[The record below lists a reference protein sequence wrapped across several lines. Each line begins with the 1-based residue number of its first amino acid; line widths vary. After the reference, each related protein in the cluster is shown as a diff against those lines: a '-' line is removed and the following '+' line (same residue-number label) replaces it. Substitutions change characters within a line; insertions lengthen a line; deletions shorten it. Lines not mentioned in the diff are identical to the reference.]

1 MNWKAYNNRY
11 KTGGVK
17 VPGGVVSNLPG
28 GAKEFTGNTHEE
40 GGIHLDSKTEVEDGE
55 TSGNINGKEYFF
67 SNHLKLNGSTF
78 AELHKRLLSKNA
90 TQAEITGLA
99 DRQELVSGRSSSSS
113 IQQKVIKAEYGG
125 YRKTKKKY
133 EEGGEQE
140 NSTTALSWEEINKI
154 IPYLGVSG
162 DIPKEYMKYLRPE
175 YPGSDKYVF
184 KAEYMRPDMMNPYGG
199 KDDPDKAAQK
209 YIESNTGQFKDG
221 QYFADEKETGN
232 IKLEDLDPEAAEIVR
247 SIAASKNP
255 VAFNDPNFYGNRTQ
269 DSLQTFTAQSEDDV
283 NQEIENY
290 NSWYDV
296 PADSNEVVR
305 VGGVRY
311 KKNPKGDGFI
321 NMDDSEI
328 SFIEP
333 PEEFKEEE
341 VSEKE
346 VINEEENT
354 QTINTETT
362 MADTT
367 EEFDGAKFIRDAN
380 LNARK
385 SNAGPIDMSKWALV
399 NVGGEEVYVP
409 YNERFKYS
417 PEKGQKNSDPVK
429 ANEEYQKMMATR
441 DKEINTGL
449 GEGAYKDDEG
459 NMYEQ
464 DAQGRWRVKYMTD
477 NGFGDGSLE
486 DEWTTLSPDNYPGE
500 MNLTPHKEKKSM
512 LSRLQDVKINKDLT
526 TMAVSAAQLIP
537 AYMAYKDTPDYMDS
551 PGKIPQTKLDRVNYN
566 SDRSTAAA
574 DYRALNRGIELTGTG
589 PSEIS
594 NKMMA
599 YSKKQEANMNITAQ
613 ETKVNTDISN
623 REDAL
628 NTQTA
633 SANIKNNM
641 IVDEFNTAA
650 DATTK
655 DRKLEAVQS
664 AVSSLAGMNRDRLQ
678 YQASENLTA
687 GISGGTGVMNRFDAR
702 MKAMQIAGT
711 TDINDPRYVAA
722 FKSLNNKS

>member
-1 MNWKAYNNRY
+1 M
-11 KTGGVK
+11 
-17 VPGGVVSNLPG
+17 
-28 GAKEFTGNTHEE
+28 
-40 GGIHLDSKTEVEDGE
+40 
-55 TSGNINGKEYFF
+55 
-67 SNHLKLNGSTF
+67 
-78 AELHKRLLSKNA
+78 
-90 TQAEITGLA
+90 
-99 DRQELVSGRSSSSS
+99 
-113 IQQKVIKAEYGG
+113 
-125 YRKTKKKY
+125 
-133 EEGGEQE
+133 
-140 NSTTALSWEEINKI
+140 
-154 IPYLGVSG
+154 
-162 DIPKEYMKYLRPE
+162 
-175 YPGSDKYVF
+175 
-184 KAEYMRPDMMNPYGG
+184 
-199 KDDPDKAAQK
+199 
-209 YIESNTGQFKDG
+209 
-221 QYFADEKETGN
+221 
-232 IKLEDLDPEAAEIVR
+232 
-247 SIAASKNP
+247 
-255 VAFNDPNFYGNRTQ
+255 
-269 DSLQTFTAQSEDDV
+269 
-283 NQEIENY
+283 
-290 NSWYDV
+290 
-296 PADSNEVVR
+296 
-305 VGGVRY
+305 RY

-333 PEEFKEEE
+333 PEEFKEEKVNKE
-341 VSEKE
+341 EK
-346 VINEEENT
+346 ENT
-354 QTINTETT
+354 QIINTEI

-385 SNAGPIDMSKWALV
+385 SKQKPIDMSQWALV
-399 NVGGEEVYVP
+399 NVGGEQVYVP
-409 YNERFKYS
+409 YNLRNSYS
-417 PEKGQKNSDPVK
+417 AMPGQKNSDPVK

-441 DKEINTGL
+441 DKEVSSGL
-449 GEGAYKDDEG
+449 SEGAYKDDEG

-486 DEWTTLSPDNYPGE
+486 DEWTNLSPDNYPGE

-512 LSRLQDVKINKDLT
+512 LSRLQDVKINKDLS

-537 AYMAYKDTPDYMDS
+537 AYMAYKDTADYMDS

-566 SDRSTAAA
+566 NDRSTAAA

-599 YSKKQEANMNITAQ
+599 YSKKQDANMNITAQ

-623 REDAL
+623 REDVL

-655 DRKLEAVQS
+655 DRKLEAVQN
-664 AVSSLAGMNRDRLQ
+664 AVNSLAGMNRDRLQ

-687 GISGGTGVMNRFDAR
+687 GIAGGTGIMNRFDAR

-711 TDINDPRYVAA
+711 TDINDPRYIAA